1 MQGRQSK
8 DHAAA
13 SAMATSQNSH
23 AGSGGQPPRVAVMAA
38 PSNATHC
45 RTKPGRDVLGA
56 DAQVVREQHLLAGA
70 RRCVHRIGVKRR
82 IGATIRVV
90 R

>member
-1 MQGRQSK
+1 
-8 DHAAA
+8 
-13 SAMATSQNSH
+13 
-23 AGSGGQPPRVAVMAA
+23 MAA
-38 PSNATHC
+38 PSNATHS
-45 RTKPGRDVLGA
+45 RTKPGRDILGT

-82 IGATIRVV
+82 IGATIRIV